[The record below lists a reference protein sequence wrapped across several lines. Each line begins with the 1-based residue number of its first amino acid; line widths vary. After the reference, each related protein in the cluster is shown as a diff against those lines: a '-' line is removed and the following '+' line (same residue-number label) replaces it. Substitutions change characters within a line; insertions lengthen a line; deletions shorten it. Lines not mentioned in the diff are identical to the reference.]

1 LDAAQDSRL
10 IESRSEKG
18 KVMSNW
24 HDIKGDNPAPHGR
37 LLLLLTQPQT
47 FDGAEPDIYD
57 ILVGYRHKK
66 KWNSFQRSTQPRVEV
81 AR

>member
-1 LDAAQDSRL
+1 MRLRIAL

-47 FDGAEPDIYD
+47 YDGAEPDIYD
-57 ILVGYRHKK
+57 ILVGYWHKK
-66 KWNSFQRSTQPRVEV
+66 TMEFVPAFNPTTGRSS
-81 AR
+81 